1 VSVNANAITPSRVCT
16 EASRPKRR
24 APRTRRARPRPAG
37 QGQSTTVAAPQST
50 TRKRSGA
57 EGLRSRCPAA
67 PARNPPLATKKRH
80 EYDSFPRQK
89 KSPPPSFPLFGSP
102 WRQAAAA
109 AVARAPA
116 PRESPS
122 LSIFQSTAA
131 TKGKRPHRWR
141 EVGRYLVARLSHTDL
156 VGFESSRRTQVR
168 AARRRRRCT
177 RARGSSPASCTRA
190 SSPTSG
196 Q

>member
-1 VSVNANAITPSRVCT
+1 MQSRQAVFV
-16 EASRPKRR
+16 PKRHVPSGER
-24 APRTRRARPRPAG
+24 LEPVVPGHGRPVKVNPPPWQRPNRQRGSEAARKA
-37 QGQSTTVAAPQST
+37 SA
-50 TRKRSGA
+50 
-57 EGLRSRCPAA
+57 PAA
-67 PARNPPLATKKRH
+67 LQRPHGIHPLQRKSNIRLLPSAKK
-80 EYDSFPRQK
+80 Y
-89 KSPPPSFPLFGSP
+89 PPPSFPLFGSP